1 MNCPSCSEEI
11 QDTAVKCKHCGEAV
25 VGKAGWKFS
34 LYGGASLTLGSP
46 SLRVLLRDTGL
57 LQEFDAD
64 TNEARVESKLWRG
77 LNIDGKRAVAA
88 ELADRCDVRGR
99 EGRVT
104 VLDHRSK
111 KKLATFS
118 RSGGWTSY
126 E

>member
-1 MNCPSCSEEI
+1 MKCPCCAEEI
-11 QDTAVKCKHCGEAV
+11 QDTAVKCKHCGETA

-64 TNEARVESKLWRG
+64 ANEEFVESRLWRG
-77 LNIDGKRAVAA
+77 LDIDGKRGVAA
-88 ELADRCDVRGR
+88 TLADSRAVRGSI
-99 EGRVT
+99 GRVT
-104 VLDHRSK
+104 VLDYRSG
-111 KKLATFS
+111 KKLAKYS
-118 RSGGWTSY
+118 RSDGWTSY